1 MLDLQEFPLIDHHC
15 HTLMDGSHKGNLE
28 AFIRMTSEAP
38 ATYPLSDLQETVTY
52 EAVKSIASDATG
64 RAWEDAAEFKQVFR
78 SLDYADYS
86 RQLFQSRRYERLFVD
101 TGFSPAQGM
110 SADDLATHTNAS
122 IHSILRLETTA
133 QELADSD
140 KPFTVW
146 RDELLDTVQNARKNG
161 FIGIKSIVAYRTGLE
176 LRPASTAEA
185 QAAYQRWTGSGSVSR
200 PLMEADLFHYML
212 WETAPLLIREE
223 LPLQFHS
230 GYGDPDENLLQGNPL
245 LLREFIEA
253 FCPRGLRIAL
263 LHTYP
268 YHREAGYLA
277 SVYPGVFFDVSLIIP
292 LGASSA
298 RRVVAEA
305 LELSPMSRFLFA
317 SDAHTRP
324 ELFALSADLFRGA
337 LAAYFS
343 DAGVSRHVAK
353 DKMDRWCRMILH
365 DNASALYLGES
376 GPG

>member
-15 HTLMDGSHKGNLE
+15 HTLVDGSQKGNLE
-28 AFIRMTSEAP
+28 TFIRTTSEAP
-38 ATYPLSDLQETVTY
+38 AKYPLSDLQETVTY
-52 EAVKSIASDATG
+52 EAAKRIASDATG
-64 RAWEDAAEFKQVFR
+64 RPWENAAEFEDVFR
-78 SLDYADYS
+78 ALDYADYS

-110 SADDLATHTNAS
+110 PADALASHTGALV
-122 IHSILRLETTA
+122 HPILRLETTA
-133 QELADSD
+133 QDLADKD
-140 KPFTVW
+140 KPFGVW
-146 RDELLDTVQNARKNG
+146 REELLDTVRSARSNG

-176 LRPASTAEA
+176 LRPASTAQA
-185 QAAYQRWTGSGSVSR
+185 QAAYQRWTASNSSR
-200 PLMEADLFHYML
+200 LMEADLFHYML

-253 FCPRGLRIAL
+253 FCPRGLRLAL

-337 LAAYFS
+337 LSAYFS
-343 DAGVSRHVAK
+343 DTGVNRYVAK
-353 DKMDRWCRMILH
+353 GKMEQWCRMILH
-365 DNASALYLGES
+365 DNASALYLGKS
-376 GPG
+376 APD